1 VSRPARGTR
10 IRQDRGAGVIS
21 TAFGVIVFLVL
32 LLFTAQLLVNLF
44 FASMVTSAAHDAASD
59 VAHSGVQPPSGGR
72 LGAAEDE
79 LRDRLGDAGDQASV
93 RWDTSRADVVE
104 LIVSVPYPR
113 LGSSR
118 LQIPFFERLERRI
131 LVRVEQVQD

>member
-1 VSRPARGTR
+1 VFPLARGSR
-10 IRQDRGAGVIS
+10 IRDDRGAGVIS

-44 FASMVTSAAHDAASD
+44 FSSMVTSAAHDAASD
-59 VAHSGVQPPSGGR
+59 VAHSGVQPPSSARLAAEDQLRER
-72 LGAAEDE
+72 LGAAGEE
-79 LRDRLGDAGDQASV
+79 ASV

-118 LQIPFFERLERRI
+118 LQIPFFERLERRVE
-131 LVRVEQVQD
+131 VRVEQVQD